1 MNSKLFTLFLI
12 YLGLFLAALSFRR
25 GDLLWLGFPFLA
37 YLLVSVFKFPAAD
50 QVRLQAHR
58 RINRVNS
65 SGETVLKVEVTI
77 QNHGAAIPYLF
88 IEDQGLDG
96 MRIISGQ
103 KSVRTSLLPGEE
115 ATLKYSFLKKRGRYA
130 WDSIHTWAGDP
141 FGLVGRQITL
151 PAQGEVSVGPQLDNF
166 RRLPLRTDST
176 FHSPGPIP
184 ARKAGAGTDFWG
196 VRLYQ
201 PGDSLRWIDW
211 RMNAR
216 HPGQLFTKEFEQE
229 EIADIGLILDAR
241 SETNLNVGDDSLF
254 EHSVHAAASL
264 ADGFIHQGHR
274 VSLLVLR
281 DRIIRVFPGCGKNQ
295 LNRIIRCLSGVES
308 GSKGKLIG
316 FQYLPLRMFSSQSLL
331 VILSPLARSDSSFF
345 NRLRAS
351 GYQALLISPDPY
363 DFAHP
368 VLLED
373 QVIQRAFRLA
383 RQERAIQLRMIARL
397 QIQVI
402 DWQVSQP
409 LYPLVQSALSY
420 HRGHQGRRGSYGS

>member
-25 GDLLWLGFPFLA
+25 GDLLWLGFPLLA
-37 YLLVSVFKFPAAD
+37 YMLVGLFKFPAANE
-50 QVRLQAHR
+50 VRLQAHR
-58 RINRVNS
+58 QISQVNS
-65 SGETVLKVEVTI
+65 PEGTVLEVEVSI
-77 QNHGAAIPYLF
+77 RNHGAAIPYLF
-88 IEDQGLDG
+88 IDDQGLDG

-103 KSVRTSLLPGEE
+103 KSMRTTLLPGEE
-115 ATLKYSFLKKRGRYA
+115 ATIRYSFLKKRGRYA
-130 WDSIHTWAGDP
+130 WVSIHTWVGDP
-141 FGLVGRQITL
+141 FGLIGRTNRL
-151 PAQGEVSVGPQLDNF
+151 PAQGEVSVEPQLDNF
-166 RRLPLRTDST
+166 RRLPLRPDST

-211 RMNAR
+211 RLNAR
-216 HPGQLFTKEFEQE
+216 HPNQLFTKEFEQE

-241 SETNLNVGDDSLF
+241 KETDLSIGEESLF

-295 LNRIIRCLSGVES
+295 LNRIMRCLSGVES

-316 FQYLPLRMFSSQSLL
+316 FQYLPLRMFSSHSLL
-331 VILSPLARSDSSFF
+331 VLLSPLARSDSSFF
-345 NRLRAS
+345 PSLRAS
-351 GYQALLISPDPY
+351 GYH
-363 DFAHP
+363 DFSRP
-368 VLLED
+368 VLTED
-373 QVIQRAFRLA
+373 RVNWRAFRLA